1 MSKFDVSQ
9 LDVTN
14 PGNRAKAEAEAQNG
28 LAYDGR
34 RRLKVGKD
42 KAIIF
47 RPTAQKRDQIL
58 RLADLLSA
66 GKTKKV
72 SITETLQMAVDAL
85 ESKIKDQKY
94 SKQE

>member
-9 LDVTN
+9 LDIQN
-14 PGNRAKAEAEAQNG
+14 SGNRAKSEAEAQNG

-42 KAIIF
+42 KPMIF
-47 RPTAQKRDQIL
+47 RTTAQKRDQIL

-66 GKTKKV
+66 GKPKKV
-72 SITETLQMAVDAL
+72 SITETIELAIDAL
-85 ESKIKDQKY
+85 EAKLKGGK
-94 SKQE
+94 